1 VDVVDD
7 PGGVFCGAD
16 CPRTMAD
23 PMMRPTFAIA
33 AIPLPVFGF
42 AWILKPLPEKPIVPT
57 PVITEGVRV
66 IRLDTATFRARWSP
80 IADLPPATVMVHVV
94 ERELVSTGGGNY
106 AEAMPP
112 VKNPPLRTIKR
123 ASLDTCTRHGMR
135 KIWYGKRWRCRRA

>member
-1 VDVVDD
+1 
-7 PGGVFCGAD
+7 
-16 CPRTMAD
+16 MAVAL
-23 PMMRPTFAIA
+23 MRPMFAIA

-66 IRLDTATFRARWSP
+66 IRLDTSTFRARWSP
-80 IADLPPATVMVHVV
+80 IGDLPPATVMVHVV
-94 ERELVSTGGGNY
+94 EREP
-106 AEAMPP
+106 EP
-112 VKNPPLRTIKR
+112 VVETVKDPPLRTIKR

>member
-7 PGGVFCGAD
+7 PGGLLCGAD
-16 CPRTMAD
+16 RPRTMAD
-23 PMMRPTFAIA
+23 PMMRPTFALA

-66 IRLDTATFRARWSP
+66 IRLDTSTFRARWSP

-94 ERELVSTGGGNY
+94 ERELEPVVET
-106 AEAMPP
+106 
-112 VKNPPLRTIKR
+112 VKNPPLRTTKR